1 MLRDPGPPAQSR
13 EPVCR
18 AFRLI
23 ERKTSN
29 GGFSM
34 SSMPATQIPPCRITE
49 GPILTD
55 GMMARFAA
63 RAPEYDRENRFFTE
77 DFEELRKSRYLLLAV
92 PKELG
97 GGGASLAEVVR
108 QQRRLGYYAAPTA
121 LAINMHLYWT
131 GIAADLW
138 RAGDHS
144 LRWLLEE
151 AVRGAIFAAGHA
163 EAGNDI
169 PVLLSTTKA
178 ERVSG
183 GYRFTGRK
191 SFGSLTPV
199 WTYLGL
205 HGMDTSGP
213 TPQIVH
219 AFMPRDSKDYRIEDT
234 WDVMGMRATRSDD
247 TILDGVFVPDKYVS
261 RVVPAGAAG
270 VDQFVLAIFAWALL
284 GFGNIYY
291 GLARRA
297 LDLTLESVKN
307 KRVLAMTRP
316 MSYHAEVQHRVAEM
330 GLAIDPI
337 EPYLE
342 SIAQDWSN
350 GVSHGAAWPAK
361 ILSAKYHAVENSWRV
376 VDLAMELAGGYGI
389 FRKSGMEQIFRDARL
404 GRVHPGNSMFTHEL
418 VAKTLL
424 GISPDETPRWG

>member
-1 MLRDPGPPAQSR
+1 
-13 EPVCR
+13 
-18 AFRLI
+18 
-23 ERKTSN
+23 
-29 GGFSM
+29 M
-34 SSMPATQIPPCRITE
+34 SSPAAQMPPSRITE
-49 GPILTD
+49 GPILSD
-55 GMMARFAA
+55 SMMARFAA
-63 RAPEYDRENRFFTE
+63 RAPDYDRDNRFFTE
-77 DFEELRKSRYLLLAV
+77 DFQELRKSGYLLLAV

-97 GGGASLAEVVR
+97 GGGCSLAEVVR

-131 GIAADLW
+131 GIAADLC
-138 RAGDHS
+138 RAGDQS

-151 AVRGAIFAAGHA
+151 AARGGIFAAGHA

-178 ERVSG
+178 EKVDG

-191 SFGSLTPV
+191 HFGSLSPV
-199 WTYLGL
+199 WTFLGI

-213 TPQIVH
+213 TPKVVH
-219 AFMPRDSKDYRIEDT
+219 AFLPRDAQGFRIEEN

-247 TILDGVFVPDKYVS
+247 TILDGAFVPDKYIA

-270 VDQFVLAIFAWALL
+270 VDLFVLGIFAWALL

-297 LDLTLESVKN
+297 LDMTLESVKN
-307 KRVLAMTRP
+307 KRMLALTRP

-337 EPYLE
+337 EPHLE
-342 SIAQDWSN
+342 RIATDWSE
-350 GVSHGAAWPAK
+350 GVDHGATWPAK

-404 GRVHPGNSMFTHEL
+404 GRVHPGNSMLTHEL
-418 VAKTLL
+418 VGKTHAGNQPGRNATL
-424 GISPDETPRWG
+424 GLATVARKTSRG

>member
-1 MLRDPGPPAQSR
+1 MS
-13 EPVCR
+13 
-18 AFRLI
+18 
-23 ERKTSN
+23 TSK
-29 GGFSM
+29 
-34 SSMPATQIPPCRITE
+34 ATSIQPCASIE
-49 GPILTD
+49 GPMLSD
-55 GMMARFAA
+55 NMMARFAA
-63 RAPEYDRENRFFTE
+63 RGPGYDRENRFFSE
-77 DFEELRKSRYLLLAV
+77 DFEELRLVGYLLQAV

-97 GGGASLAEVVR
+97 GGGHSLADVAR
-108 QQRRLGYYAAPTA
+108 QQRRLGYHAAPTA

-138 RAGDHS
+138 RAGDKS
-144 LRWLLEE
+144 LQWLLEE
-151 AVRGAIFAAGHA
+151 AAQGAIFAAGHA

-169 PVLLSTTKA
+169 PVLLSTTRA
-178 ERVSG
+178 ERVEG

-191 SFGSLTPV
+191 CFGSLSPV
-199 WTYLGL
+199 WTFLGI

-213 TPQIVH
+213 VPKVVH
-219 AFMPRDSKDYRIEDT
+219 AFLPRSSPGFRIEKN

-247 TILDGVFVPDKYVS
+247 TILEGAFVPDQYVA

-270 VDQFVLAIFAWALL
+270 LDPFVLGIFAWALL

-291 GLARRA
+291 GLATRA
-297 LDLTLESVKN
+297 LHMTLESVKN
-307 KRVLAMTRP
+307 KRVLALTRP

-330 GLAIDPI
+330 GLAIDSI
-337 EPYLE
+337 EPLLE
-342 SIAQDWSN
+342 RVAIDWSE
-350 GVSHGAAWPAK
+350 GVDHGATWPAK

-404 GRVHPGNSMFTHEL
+404 GRIHPGNSMLTHEL